1 MDHLLLSLFATL
13 LLASRADEI
22 TFGQNY
28 YFTWGFNHATVLD
41 QGKEVQL
48 LIDQYSGSGFAS
60 IHDYGSGF
68 FQMRMKIPN
77 KKSKG
82 VLTTF
87 YLTSKPVNQEAAY
100 HDELD
105 FEFTGNNSMPYT
117 LSTNVIT
124 NGVAGREQQF
134 QLWFDPT
141 TDFHT
146 YAILWNQH
154 QIVFF
159 VDDTPIRVFKNYSHS
174 GVNYPSQSMH
184 IEASIWNSTNWLGP
198 VDWSQGPFRA
208 FYQKF
213 DIDGCLYRDLNPQQ
227 CYSNTPTNFWNAEKY
242 WQLDPDQ
249 QRKYEDVSK
258 KYMSY
263 DYCSKYNESYLEC
276 SLNS

>member
-13 LLASRADEI
+13 LLTSRADEI

-28 YFTWGFNHATVLD
+28 YFTWGFNRATVLD

-48 LIDQYSGSGFAS
+48 LRDQYSVYFFSCHYMDLSMQAYIRAYRSGFAS
-60 IHDYGSGF
+60 VHDYGSGF
-68 FQMRMKIPN
+68 FQMRMKVPN

-82 VLTTF
+82 VLRTF

-105 FEFTGNNSMPYT
+105 FEFMGNNSMPYT

-141 TDFHT
+141 ADFHT

-159 VDDTPIRVFKNYSHS
+159 VDDTPIRVFKSYSHS
-174 GVNYPSQSMH
+174 GVNYH
-184 IEASIWNSTNWLGP
+184 N
-198 VDWSQGPFRA
+198 FC
-208 FYQKF
+208 F
-213 DIDGCLYRDLNPQQ
+213 D
-227 CYSNTPTNFWNAEKY
+227 
-242 WQLDPDQ
+242 
-249 QRKYEDVSK
+249 
-258 KYMSY
+258 
-263 DYCSKYNESYLEC
+263 
-276 SLNS
+276 

>member
-1 MDHLLLSLFATL
+1 MDHFLLSLFAALLFSAL
-13 LLASRADEI
+13 LLAIRADEN
-22 TFGQNY
+22 TFDQNY
-28 YFTWGFNHATVLD
+28 NVTWGFDHATFLD

-60 IHDYGSGF
+60 VHDYGSGF

-77 KKSKG
+77 KKSNG
-82 VLTTF
+82 VVTTF
-87 YLTSKPVNQEAAY
+87 YLTSKPVDQDLVY

-105 FEFTGNNSMPYT
+105 FEFMGNNSMPYT

-134 QLWFDPT
+134 HLWF
-141 TDFHT
+141 
-146 YAILWNQH
+146 
-154 QIVFF
+154 F
-159 VDDTPIRVFKNYSHS
+159 VEDTPIRVFKNNSHV
-174 GVNYPSQSMH
+174 GVNYLSQSMH

-198 VDWSQGPFRA
+198 VDWSQGPFTA

-213 DIDGCLYRDLNPQQ
+213 DIDGCLYQDFNPQQ
-227 CYSNTPTNFWNAEKY
+227 CYANTPTNFWNAEKY

-249 QRKYEDVSK
+249 QGKYEDVRK
-258 KYMSY
+258 KYLSY
-263 DYCSKYNESYLEC
+263 DYCSKNNESYPEC